1 MIIKLVLQCHLC
13 EKFLHLWIHLSL
25 SKKSLLHTPR
35 LQYLKI
41 HIYSTRQICDKT
53 YYRLEIMGSIVF
65 RALHLLWLK
74 AQRAETLYVMNWAHV
89 YTSAASPNFLVFD
102 LPFVLSR
109 LSKLSCQ
116 YPLRSDNGLAKELN
130 ILGLRWTENESNDS
144 SCSIPII
151 KTGQIHLLSQLLHD
165 TSVTKEHSMTHCTL
179 TAACLWGGDGNF
191 SLETHSP
198 TVSHH
203 SSHLILTEQFLCHVL
218 HVLQDLESGQWAASS
233 GFPRGG
239 QEVEW
244 ASPFLI

>member
-1 MIIKLVLQCHLC
+1 
-13 EKFLHLWIHLSL
+13 
-25 SKKSLLHTPR
+25 
-35 LQYLKI
+35 
-41 HIYSTRQICDKT
+41 
-53 YYRLEIMGSIVF
+53 MGSIVF

-74 AQRAETLYVMNWAHV
+74 AQRAEELYVMNWAHV
-89 YTSAASPNFLVFD
+89 YTSAASPNFFVFD

-109 LSKLSCQ
+109 LSKLSFQ

-130 ILGLRWTENESNDS
+130 ILELRWTENESNDS
-144 SCSIPII
+144 LCSIPII

-165 TSVTKEHSMTHCTL
+165 TSVTKEQSMTHCTL
-179 TAACLWGGDGNF
+179 TAACLWGVRDGNF

-203 SSHLILTEQFLCHVL
+203 RGHLILTEQFLCHVL

-244 ASPFLI
+244 APPFLI